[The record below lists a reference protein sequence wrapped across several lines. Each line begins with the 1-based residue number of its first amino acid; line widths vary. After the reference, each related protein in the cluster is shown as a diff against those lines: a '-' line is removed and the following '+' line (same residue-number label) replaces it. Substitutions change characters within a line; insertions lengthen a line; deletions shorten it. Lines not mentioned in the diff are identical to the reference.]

1 MDGKTITDTMNNL
14 TLRLI
19 TGSVFVVVL
28 VSAIWFS
35 VWTMALLFLVIAILG
50 LLEFYRLAQ
59 KANAQPLRIYG
70 TILGALFVA
79 GAFMVRRNFFPQAAL
94 AIIPAL
100 FLIFFIELY
109 RKKPNPFTNIGWS
122 ILGLVYIALPIAML
136 ITAFVPKMNQNIG
149 WYGDSWESHYNWRPV
164 LALFVLIW
172 VSDSMAYVCGRLFG
186 RNKLWERI
194 SPKKTWEGFIGGTIF
209 CIGTGFA
216 FGHWLMDDNG
226 TMKYEIMWSLI
237 ALTTAVSGM
246 LGDLVESLFKRSID
260 VKDSGTILPG
270 HGGILD
276 RFDALF
282 LSVPFTLTVFWL
294 CKAFL
299 A

>member
-1 MDGKTITDTMNNL
+1 MSNL

-35 VWTMALLFLVIAILG
+35 VWTMALLFLVIAVLG
-50 LLEFYRLAQ
+50 LLEFYRLAE

-70 TILGALFVA
+70 TMLGAVIVA
-79 GAFMVRRNFFPQAAL
+79 GAFMLRRNFITEATFV
-94 AIIPAL
+94 IIPAF

-109 RKKPNPFTNIGWS
+109 RKKQNPFTNIGWS
-122 ILGLVYIALPIAML
+122 ILGLVYIALPAAML
-136 ITAFVPKMNQNIG
+136 MIAFVPKMDHNIG
-149 WYGDSWESHYNWRPV
+149 WFGDTWESLYNWKPV

-186 RNKLWERI
+186 RKKLWERI

-216 FGHWLMDDNG
+216 FGHWMMDDGG

-237 ALTTAVSGM
+237 ALTTAVTGM

-294 CKAFL
+294 CEAFL

>member
-1 MDGKTITDTMNNL
+1 MSNL

-50 LLEFYRLAQ
+50 LLEFYRLAE
-59 KANAQPLRIYG
+59 KATAQPLRIYG
-70 TILGALFVA
+70 TVLGALIVA
-79 GAFMVRRNFFPQAAL
+79 GAFVLRRNIFPEAAL
-94 AIIPAL
+94 SIIPAF

-109 RKKPNPFTNIGWS
+109 RKKANPFANIGWS

-136 ITAFVPKMNQNIG
+136 IMAFVPEMNQSVG
-149 WYGDSWESHYNWRPV
+149 WYGDSWESHYDWKPV
-164 LALFVLIW
+164 LVLFVLIW
-172 VSDSMAYVCGRLFG
+172 VSDSLAYVCGRLFG
-186 RNKLWERI
+186 KNKLWERI

-209 CIGTGFA
+209 CVGTGFA
-216 FGHWLMDDNG
+216 FGHWLMDDKG

-237 ALTTAVSGM
+237 ALTTAVTGM
-246 LGDLVESLFKRSID
+246 LGDLVESLFKRSINE
-260 VKDSGTILPG
+260 KDSGTILPG

-282 LSVPFTLTVFWL
+282 LSVPFTLTVYWL
-294 CKAFL
+294 CDAFL

>member
-1 MDGKTITDTMNNL
+1 MNNL

-59 KANAQPLRIYG
+59 KANAQPLRIYA
-70 TILGALFVA
+70 TMLGALMVA
-79 GAFMVRRNFFPQAAL
+79 GAFMLRRNFFPQAAL

-109 RKKPNPFTNIGWS
+109 RKKSNPFANIGWS
-122 ILGLVYIALPIAML
+122 ILGLAYIALPIAML
-136 ITAFVPKMNQNIG
+136 IMAFVPKMNLNIG
-149 WYGDSWESHYNWRPV
+149 WYGDTWESHYDWKPV

-186 RNKLWERI
+186 KTKLWERI

-216 FGHWLMDDNG
+216 FGHWLMDDHS

-294 CKAFL
+294 CEAFL

>member
-1 MDGKTITDTMNNL
+1 MSNL

-35 VWTMALLFLVIAILG
+35 VWTMALLFLVIAVLG
-50 LLEFYRLAQ
+50 LLEFYRLAE

-70 TILGALFVA
+70 TMLSAMIVA
-79 GAFMVRRNFFPQAAL
+79 GAFMLRRNFMTEATFV
-94 AIIPAL
+94 IIPAF

-109 RKKPNPFTNIGWS
+109 RKKQNPFTNIGWS
-122 ILGLVYIALPIAML
+122 ILGLVYIALPAAML
-136 ITAFVPKMNQNIG
+136 MIAFVPKMDQNIG
-149 WYGDSWESHYNWRPV
+149 WSGDTWESHYNWKPV

-172 VSDSMAYVCGRLFG
+172 VSDSMAYVCGRIFG

-216 FGHWLMDDNG
+216 FGHWMMDDAG

-237 ALTTAVSGM
+237 ALTTAVTGM

-294 CKAFL
+294 CEAFL